1 MTAVQVNE
9 EMREVRIDAEAFA
22 EWVVANERDIER
34 HARSGH
40 YTLSPVALF
49 VTAQLGRGQIARYH
63 ADISALE
70 IGGELYQAPD
80 WVRNLEGAL
89 VWRAGGEDKPV
100 SVDQILEALADALWL
115 EVIKTSVRQHQR
127 S

>member
-1 MTAVQVNE
+1 MAAVQVNE

-22 EWVVANERDIER
+22 EWVVADERSIER

-63 ADISALE
+63 ADINALE
-70 IGGELYQAPD
+70 VGGELYQAPD
-80 WVRNLEGAL
+80 WVRNFEGSL

-100 SVDQILEALADALWL
+100 SVDQVLESLADALLL